1 MARVAAPAR
10 KQKAQGGPTEDPTT
24 TMTSAPGSE
33 LADRALRGVARKL
46 SRDLSVE
53 YTVNE
58 LMREAKDTYNLA
70 NIFVGAQIFSRQRG
84 FYGAD
89 VLTCPQDGNRGCDG
103 RVEDLS

>member
-1 MARVAAPAR
+1 MSLRGRFPLRCRVLITLASYNRVAAPAR
-10 KQKAQGGPTEDPTT
+10 KQKAQGGPAEDPTT
-24 TMTSAPGSE
+24 TMTSAPGSD

-70 NIFVGAQIFSRQRG
+70 NIFVGA
-84 FYGAD
+84 
-89 VLTCPQDGNRGCDG
+89 
-103 RVEDLS
+103 

>member
-1 MARVAAPAR
+1 
-10 KQKAQGGPTEDPTT
+10 
-24 TMTSAPGSE
+24 MTSAPGSD

-70 NIFVGAQIFSRQRG
+70 NIFVGA
-84 FYGAD
+84 
-89 VLTCPQDGNRGCDG
+89 
-103 RVEDLS
+103 

>member
-1 MARVAAPAR
+1 
-10 KQKAQGGPTEDPTT
+10 
-24 TMTSAPGSE
+24 MTSAPGSE

-70 NIFVGAQIFSRQRG
+70 NIFVGACRG
-84 FYGAD
+84 SGSVQGFAA
-89 VLTCPQDGNRGCDG
+89 LTLWIAPCTRMATVALMIG
-103 RVEDLS
+103 RTGTGP